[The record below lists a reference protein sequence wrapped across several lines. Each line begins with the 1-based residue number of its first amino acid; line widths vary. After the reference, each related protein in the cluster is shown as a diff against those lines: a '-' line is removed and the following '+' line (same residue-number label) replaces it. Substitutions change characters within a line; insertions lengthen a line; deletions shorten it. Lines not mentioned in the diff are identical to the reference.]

1 VGGVPAFVGLG
12 LVAVL
17 VAEQVAQSMLRRQAG
32 DTPEPSKQSFQL
44 RGGTLLVTLALSAWL
59 IRVEGE
65 FAAAVPLVLVLLD
78 IKDEKSFLRWAFDRR
93 RGVSRRRR
101 PR

>member
-1 VGGVPAFVGLG
+1 
-12 LVAVL
+12 
-17 VAEQVAQSMLRRQAG
+17 
-32 DTPEPSKQSFQL
+32 
-44 RGGTLLVTLALSAWL
+44 LSAWL